1 MKRFNHLGESNRV
14 PFELKATINLPKTA
28 FPMKANLPQNEPK
41 MLARWEQ
48 ARIYDRIR
56 EERKGSDKGTYIL
69 HDGPPYTS
77 GPIHLGTA
85 LNKCLKDFI
94 VKSKTMAGFD
104 APYVPGWDCHGL
116 PIEIKVDKELG
127 GKKLQMRPTDVRA
140 ECRKYAQ
147 KFLDLQRQQFK
158 RIGVFG
164 RFDRPYATMNP
175 QYESVVLSTFFSF
188 YENGFVYKG
197 LRAVYWCMHDETA
210 LAEAEVEYENHTSPT
225 VWVKYRLLDDPTRID
240 PALAGKKVST
250 IIWTT
255 TPWTLPAS
263 MAVAFHPDEEY
274 VALES
279 GGEVYVVAS
288 KLAKDVADR
297 CTLTDPRE
305 LAHFPGRKMEYL
317 YFQHPFLDRK
327 ILGVLAEYVT
337 MDTGTGVVHTAPSHG
352 AEDFLTGVKYGL
364 DATSNVDEKGILRNG
379 LPEYTGKRVWEA
391 NQPIIDLLRSR
402 GALLHAEKTE
412 HSYPHCWRCHN
423 PVIFRATE
431 QWFISMETPMP
442 GGLSPDD
449 LTSRRLPCERE
460 RDDTLRKIQSCK
472 IRIAY
477 AQENLPKGLADP
489 EEDLRDLLVLNNQL
503 QQKVAELDA
512 EIGSLSEQEKSV
524 RSRSDT
530 LRTRTLEEIKHVK
543 WDPSWGEER
552 LSNMIA
558 TRPDWCISRQRVWGV
573 PIAVFLCESCGKP
586 LNDPAIN
593 RKVAELF
600 CRSGADAWFTSEA
613 DAILPASAKCPH
625 CGGTKFEKETDIF
638 DVWLESGASYLALVA
653 DEPTYPWPSDLYLE
667 GGDQYRG
674 WFQSSLLCAMGTHG
688 TPPYKGVVTPGWT
701 LDEKG
706 QAMSKSRGNDVDP
719 VDIADRMGAEVVRL
733 WVASVDFREDV
744 VGSERLM
751 LTVAENYRKIRNTFR
766 YILGN
771 LGDFDP
777 QTDAVP
783 FESMDP
789 LDRYM
794 LCQTQAFAADV
805 RNSYDDF
812 AFHKIYHRLNHFCIV
827 DLSAFYFDVLKDRLY
842 ISAPKSQGRRS
853 AQTAIWRI
861 GEALVHLLAPIMS
874 FTSEEVWDYLPKSA
888 ARGDSVH
895 LALFPSAAEILGDA
909 GDSAKSCDEKSGQD
923 WTTLRSVRDEVL
935 KALEEARNNKLIG
948 TGLEAQV
955 IVVAADPVYSV
966 LARYA
971 AELRY
976 LFIVSAVTLTQASG
990 NGTGSVH
997 VEVKKA
1003 DGAKC
1008 ERCWNY
1014 STHVGEDEK
1023 YPTVC
1028 ERCSAVLKDLEA
1040 SR

>member
-48 ARIYDRIR
+48 MGIYERIR
-56 EERKGSDKGTYIL
+56 EARKGLPTYIL

-94 VKSKTMAGFD
+94 VKSKTMAGYD

-127 GKKLQMRPTDVRA
+127 GKKLQMRPADVRA

-147 KFLDLQRQQFK
+147 KFLDLQRTQFK

-225 VWVKYRLLDDPTRID
+225 VWVKYALLDDPAKID
-240 PALAGKKVST
+240 AALAGKKVST

-279 GGEVYVVAS
+279 ADEVYVVAT
-288 KLAKDVADR
+288 KLAKDVAEK
-297 CTLTDPRE
+297 CNLADPRE
-305 LAHFPGRKMEYL
+305 LAHFPGRKLEYL
-317 YFQHPFLDRK
+317 NFQHPFLDRK
-327 ILGVLAEYVT
+327 ILGVLADYVT

-352 AEDFLTGVKYGL
+352 AEDFLTGVKYSL

-391 NQPIIDLLRSR
+391 NQPIIDLLKIR
-402 GALLHAEKTE
+402 GVLLHAEKTE

-423 PVIFRATE
+423 PLIFRSTE

-442 GGLSPDD
+442 GGSGG
-449 LTSRRLPCERE
+449 R
-460 RDDTLRKIQSCK
+460 
-472 IRIAY
+472 
-477 AQENLPKGLADP
+477 
-489 EEDLRDLLVLNNQL
+489 
-503 QQKVAELDA
+503 
-512 EIGSLSEQEKSV
+512 GSEK
-524 RSRSDT
+524 DT
-530 LRTRTLEEIKHVK
+530 LRTRTLAEIKHVK

-573 PIAVFLCESCGKP
+573 PIAVFLCEGCGKP
-586 LNDPAIN
+586 LNDHSIN
-593 RKVAELF
+593 RKVVELF
-600 CRSGADAWFTSEA
+600 ARSGADAWFTAES
-613 DAILPASAKCPH
+613 DTILPADAKCPH
-625 CGGTKFEKETDIF
+625 CGGGKFEKETDIF
-638 DVWLESGASYLALVA
+638 DVWLESGASYLALIA

-719 VDIADRMGAEVVRL
+719 VDIADRLGGEIVRL

-744 VGSERLM
+744 VGSDRLM

-777 QTDAVP
+777 QTDSVP
-783 FESMDP
+783 FEGMEAIDQ
-789 LDRYM
+789 YAM
-794 LCQTQAFAADV
+794 LLAISFANDV
-805 RNSYDDF
+805 SKSYNEF
-812 AFHKIYHRLNHFCIV
+812 AFHKIYQRANNFCIV

-842 ISAPKSQGRRS
+842 TSAPKSRKRRS
-853 AQTAIWRI
+853 AQTALWHI
-861 GEALVHLLAPIMS
+861 GETLVRALAPIMS
-874 FTSEEVWDYLPKSA
+874 FTAEEVWDYLPKVA
-888 ARGDSVH
+888 FREESVH
-895 LALFPSAAEILGDA
+895 LAKFVDANFTAEGAIRTPQATKISGEILSEIA
-909 GDSAKSCDEKSGQD
+909 GDTGWNQ
-923 WTTLRSVRDEVL
+923 LRHVRESVL
-935 KALEEARNNKLIG
+935 KRLEEARAEGIIG
-948 TGLEAQV
+948 TGLEAQ
-955 IVVAADPVYSV
+955 ITISAANPLYSV
-966 LARYA
+966 LSRHADQ
-971 AELRY
+971 LRY
-976 LFIVSAVTLTQASG
+976 LFIVSAVTLTQGAG

-1003 DGAKC
+1003 DGLKC

-1014 STHVGEDEK
+1014 STRVGEDKK

-1028 ERCSAVLKDLEA
+1028 ERCSEVLKELEA

>member
-1 MKRFNHLGESNRV
+1 MK
-14 PFELKATINLPKTA
+14 ADLPK
-28 FPMKANLPQNEPK
+28 NEPK
-41 MLARWEQ
+41 MLERWEQ
-48 ARIYDRIR
+48 MGIYGRIR
-56 EERKGSDKGTYIL
+56 QARKGAPRYIL

-77 GPIHLGTA
+77 GPIHMGTA
-85 LNKCLKDFI
+85 MNKCLKDFI
-94 VKSKTMAGFD
+94 AKSKTMAGFD

-127 GKKLQMRPTDVRA
+127 GKKLQMRPSDVRT

-147 KFLDLQRQQFK
+147 KYLDLQRTQFK

-225 VWVKYRLLDDPTRID
+225 VWVKYALLDDPASID
-240 PALAGKKVST
+240 AALAGTKVST

-263 MAVAFHPDEEY
+263 MAVAFHPGEEY

-279 GGEVYVVAS
+279 GGEVYIVAS
-288 KLAKDVADR
+288 KLAKDVAEK
-297 CTLTDPRE
+297 CHLANPRE
-305 LAHFPGRKMEYL
+305 LAHFPGRKLERL
-317 YFQHPFLDRK
+317 NFQHPFLDRK
-327 ILGVLAEYVT
+327 ILGVLADYVT

-352 AEDFLTGVKYGL
+352 AEDFITGVKYGL

-391 NQPIIDLLRSR
+391 NQPIIDLLKSR

-442 GGLSPDD
+442 GG
-449 LTSRRLPCERE
+449 
-460 RDDTLRKIQSCK
+460 Q
-472 IRIAY
+472 
-477 AQENLPKGLADP
+477 PK
-489 EEDLRDLLVLNNQL
+489 
-503 QQKVAELDA
+503 DA
-512 EIGSLSEQEKSV
+512 PSS
-524 RSRSDT
+524 

-543 WDPSWGEER
+543 WDPAWGEER

-573 PIAVFLCESCGKP
+573 PIAVFLCEGCGKP

-593 RKVAELF
+593 RKVVELF
-600 CRSGADAWFTSEA
+600 RRSGADAWFISEP
-613 DAILPASAKCPH
+613 DSILPAGTKCPH
-625 CGGTKFEKETDIF
+625 CGGTKFERETDIF
-638 DVWLESGASYLALVA
+638 DVWLESGASYLALVD
-653 DEPTYPWPSDLYLE
+653 DEPAYPWPSDLYLE

-719 VDIADRMGAEVVRL
+719 VDIASRLGGEVVRL

-744 VGSERLM
+744 VGSEQLM
-751 LTVAENYRKIRNTFR
+751 QRVAENYRKIRNTFR
-766 YILGN
+766 YVLGN

-777 QTDAVP
+777 QKDAVA
-783 FESMDP
+783 FEEMEA

-794 LCQTQAFAADV
+794 LRQTLAFAKDV
-805 RNSYDDF
+805 RSSYDEF

-842 ISAPKSQGRRS
+842 ISAPKSKQRRS
-853 AQTAIWRI
+853 AQTAVWRI
-861 GEALVHLLAPIMS
+861 GEALVRLLAPIMT
-874 FTSEEVWDYLPKSA
+874 FTSEEVWDYLPKVAGRSE
-888 ARGDSVH
+888 SVH
-895 LALFPSAAEILGDA
+895 LALFPSAEDILGEA
-909 GDSAKSCDEKSGQD
+909 QSAALSTEEESSAQD

-955 IVVAADPVYSV
+955 ALSAPDPVYSV
-966 LARYA
+966 LARHA
-971 AELRY
+971 DQLRY
-976 LFIVSAVTLTQASG
+976 LFIVSSVTLTQASG

-1003 DGAKC
+1003 DGLKC

-1014 STHVGEDEK
+1014 STRVGEDK
-1023 YPTVC
+1023 DYPTVC
-1028 ERCSAVLKDLEA
+1028 ERCSAVLKEISGA
-1040 SR
+1040 

>member
-1 MKRFNHLGESNRV
+1 MKRFNHLGETNRV
-14 PFELKATINLPKTA
+14 PFELKDTINLPKTA

-48 ARIYDRIR
+48 TPIYERIR
-56 EERKGSDKGTYIL
+56 QARKGSPTYIL

-85 LNKCLKDFI
+85 MNKCLKDFI
-94 VKSKTMAGFD
+94 VKSKTMAGYD

-164 RFDRPYATMNP
+164 RFDRPYATMTP
-175 QYESVVLSTFFSF
+175 QYESIVLSTFFSF
-188 YENGFVYKG
+188 YEKGFVYKG

-225 VWVKYRLLDDPTRID
+225 VWVKYALLDDPAKID
-240 PALAGKKVST
+240 AALAGKKVST

-263 MAVAFHPDEEY
+263 MAVAFHPDEDY
-274 VALES
+274 VAIES
-279 GGEVYVVAS
+279 GGEVYIVAS
-288 KLAKDVADR
+288 KLAKDVAEK
-297 CTLTDPRE
+297 CNLANPLE
-305 LAHFPGRKMEYL
+305 LAHLPGRKLERL
-317 YFQHPFLDRK
+317 NFQHPFLDRN
-327 ILGVLAEYVT
+327 ILGVLANYVT

-352 AEDFLTGVKYGL
+352 AEDFATGVKYGL
-364 DATSNVDEKGILRNG
+364 EPTSNVDEKGILRNG

-391 NQPIIDLLRSR
+391 NQPIIELLKSR

-442 GGLSPDD
+442 GGSV
-449 LTSRRLPCERE
+449 SRGSEGHRA
-460 RDDTLRKIQSCK
+460 S
-472 IRIAY
+472 
-477 AQENLPKGLADP
+477 ENG
-489 EEDLRDLLVLNNQL
+489 
-503 QQKVAELDA
+503 
-512 EIGSLSEQEKSV
+512 
-524 RSRSDT
+524 T
-530 LRTRTLEEIKHVK
+530 LRTRTLEAIKHVK

-586 LNDPAIN
+586 LNDRAIN
-593 RKVAELF
+593 RKVVELF
-600 CRSGADAWFTSEA
+600 ASSGADAWFTSES
-613 DAILPASAKCPH
+613 DAILPAGMKCAH
-625 CGGTKFEKETDIF
+625 CSSTKFEKETDIF

-706 QAMSKSRGNDVDP
+706 QALSKSRGNDVDP

-744 VGSERLM
+744 VGSEQLM
-751 LTVAENYRKIRNTFR
+751 QRVADNYRKIRNTFR

-777 QTDAVP
+777 QADAVP
-783 FESMDP
+783 FGEMEA
-789 LDRYM
+789 LDRHM
-794 LCQTQAFAADV
+794 LFSTTLVVDKIADKD
-805 RNSYDDF
+805 SGWYGSF
-812 AFHKIYHRLNHFCIV
+812 EFHKIYQLISNFCIV
-827 DLSAFYFDVLKDRLY
+827 DLSSFYFDVLKDRLY
-842 ISAPKSQGRRS
+842 ISSPKSHGRRS

-861 GEALVHLLAPIMS
+861 GEALVRLLAPIMS
-874 FTSEEVWDYLPKSA
+874 FTSEEVWGYLPKVA
-888 ARGDSVH
+888 ERGDSVH
-895 LALFPSAAEILGDA
+895 LALFPSAETVLGLARPESMIAEGHL
-909 GDSAKSCDEKSGQD
+909 SNED

-935 KALEEARNNKLIG
+935 KALEEARHNKLIG

-955 IVVAADPVYSV
+955 SVAAPDPVYSV
-966 LARYA
+966 LSRYA
-971 AELRY
+971 GQLRY
-976 LFIVSAVTLTQASG
+976 LFIVSAVTLTQAAG
-990 NGTGSVH
+990 DGTGGVR

-1008 ERCWNY
+1008 ARCWNY
-1014 STHVGEDEK
+1014 SIHVGEDK
-1023 YPTVC
+1023 TYPTVC
-1028 ERCSAVLKDLEA
+1028 ERCSAVLKELGE

>member
-1 MKRFNHLGESNRV
+1 V
-14 PFELKATINLPKTA
+14 PLELKATINLPKTA
-28 FPMKANLPQNEPK
+28 FPMKADLPKNEPK
-41 MLARWEQ
+41 MLERWEQ
-48 ARIYDRIR
+48 MGIYGRIR
-56 EERKGSDKGTYIL
+56 QARKGAPRYIL

-77 GPIHLGTA
+77 GPIHMGTA
-85 LNKCLKDFI
+85 MNKCLKDFI
-94 VKSKTMAGFD
+94 AKSKTMAGFD

-127 GKKLQMRPTDVRA
+127 GKKLQMRPSDVRT

-147 KFLDLQRQQFK
+147 KYLDLQRTQFK

-210 LAEAEVEYENHTSPT
+210 LAEAEVEYENHTSIT
-225 VWVKYRLLDDPTRID
+225 VWVKYALLDDPANID
-240 PALAGKKVST
+240 AALAGKKVST

-279 GGEVYVVAS
+279 GGEVYIVAA
-288 KLAKDVADR
+288 KLAAAVTETCK
-297 CTLTDPRE
+297 LSDPRP
-305 LAHFPGRKMEYL
+305 LAQFPGRKLERL
-317 YFQHPFLDRK
+317 NFQHPFLDRK
-327 ILGVLAEYVT
+327 ILGVLADYVT

-352 AEDFLTGVKYGL
+352 AEDFITGMKYGL

-391 NQPIIDLLRSR
+391 NQPIVDLVKSR
-402 GALLHAEKTE
+402 GALLHTEKTE

-431 QWFISMETPMP
+431 QWFISMEAPMP
-442 GGLSPDD
+442 GGAGKN
-449 LTSRRLPCERE
+449 
-460 RDDTLRKIQSCK
+460 DTLRM
-472 IRIAY
+472 
-477 AQENLPKGLADP
+477 
-489 EEDLRDLLVLNNQL
+489 
-503 QQKVAELDA
+503 
-512 EIGSLSEQEKSV
+512 
-524 RSRSDT
+524 
-530 LRTRTLEEIKHVK
+530 RTLEEIKKVK
-543 WDPSWGEER
+543 WDPAWGEER
-552 LSNMIA
+552 LSNMIQ

-586 LNDPAIN
+586 LNDHAVN
-593 RKVAELF
+593 HKVVELF
-600 CRSGADAWFTSEA
+600 AKLGADAWFTPES
-613 DAILPASAKCPH
+613 DTILSAGTKCPH

-653 DEPTYPWPSDLYLE
+653 DEPDYPWPADLYLE

-688 TPPYKGVVTPGWT
+688 APPYKGVVTPGWT

-719 VDIADRMGAEVVRL
+719 VDISSRLGAEVVRL

-744 VGSERLM
+744 VGSEALM
-751 LTVAENYRKIRNTFR
+751 LRVAENYRKIRNTFR

-771 LGDFDP
+771 LGDFNP
-777 QTDAVP
+777 ETDAVP
-783 FESMDP
+783 FENMEE
-789 LDRYM
+789 LDQYM
-794 LCQTQAFAADV
+794 LRQTCGLAADV
-805 RNSYDDF
+805 RSAYEEF
-812 AFHKIYHRLNHFCIV
+812 AFHRIYHRVNHFCIV

-842 ISAPKSQGRRS
+842 ISAPKSQARRS
-853 AQTAIWRI
+853 AQTAVWHI
-861 GEALVHLLAPIMS
+861 GEALVRWLAPIMT
-874 FTSEEVWDYLPKSA
+874 FTCEEIWPYLPKVAS
-888 ARGDSVH
+888 RTESVH
-895 LALFPSAAEILGDA
+895 LAQFPTVADILGA
-909 GDSAKSCDEKSGQD
+909 SAIPSTASKSDEEWAS
-923 WTTLRSVRDEVL
+923 LRSVRDEVL
-935 KALEEARNNKLIG
+935 KVLEQARNNKLIG

-955 IVVAADPVYSV
+955 SISAADPVYS
-966 LARYA
+966 LLERHADQ
-971 AELRY
+971 LRF
-976 LFIVSAVTLTQASG
+976 LFIVSAVTLTQGSG
-990 NGTGSVH
+990 NGTGGMH
-997 VEVKKA
+997 IEVKQA

-1008 ERCWNY
+1008 DRCWNY
-1014 STHVGEDEK
+1014 STHVGEDK
-1023 YPTVC
+1023 TYPTVC
-1028 ERCSAVLKDLEA
+1028 ERCSAVLKELEHA
-1040 SR
+1040 

>member
-1 MKRFNHLGESNRV
+1 V
-14 PFELKATINLPKTA
+14 PLELKATINLPKTA
-28 FPMKANLPQNEPK
+28 FPMKANLPQNEPR
-41 MLARWEQ
+41 MLERWE
-48 ARIYDRIR
+48 REGIYERIR
-56 EERKGSDKGTYIL
+56 RARKGAPRYIL

-77 GPIHLGTA
+77 GPIHMGTA

-127 GKKLQMRPTDVRA
+127 GKKLQMAPTAVRA
-140 ECRKYAQ
+140 ACRKYAQ
-147 KFLDLQRQQFK
+147 KYLDLQRTQFK

-164 RFDRPYATMNP
+164 RFDRPYATMTP

-210 LAEAEVEYENHTSPT
+210 LAEAEVEYENHTSST
-225 VWVKYRLLDDPTRID
+225 VWVKYRLLDDPDAID
-240 PALAGKKVST
+240 AALAGKKVST

-279 GGEVYVVAS
+279 GEEVYIVAS
-288 KLAKDVADR
+288 KLAAEVASK
-297 CTLTDPRE
+297 CNLADPRA
-305 LAHFPGRKMEYL
+305 LAHFPGRKLERL
-317 YFQHPFLDRK
+317 NFQHPFLDRK
-327 ILGVLAEYVT
+327 VLGVLADYVT

-352 AEDFLTGVKYGL
+352 AEDFITGMKYGL

-379 LPEYTGKRVWEA
+379 LPEYTGKRVWDA
-391 NQPIIDLLRSR
+391 NQPIIDLVKSR
-402 GALLHAEKTE
+402 GALLHTEKTE

-442 GGLSPDD
+442 GGAGKN
-449 LTSRRLPCERE
+449 
-460 RDDTLRKIQSCK
+460 DTLRS
-472 IRIAY
+472 RT
-477 AQENLPKGLADP
+477 L
-489 EEDLRDLLVLNNQL
+489 
-503 QQKVAELDA
+503 A
-512 EIGSLSEQEKSV
+512 EIK
-524 RSRSDT
+524 
-530 LRTRTLEEIKHVK
+530 KVK
-543 WDPSWGEER
+543 WDPAWGEER
-552 LSNMIA
+552 LSNMIQ

-573 PIAVFLCESCGKP
+573 PIAVFLCQPCGKP
-586 LNDPAIN
+586 LNDKAIN
-593 RKVAELF
+593 QKVVELF
-600 CRSGADAWFTSEA
+600 AKSGADAWFTPES
-613 DAILPASAKCPH
+613 DPDLMLPKGTKCPH
-625 CGGTKFEKETDIF
+625 CGGEKFEKETDIF
-638 DVWLESGASYLALVA
+638 DVWLESGASYLALVD
-653 DEPTYPWPSDLYLE
+653 DEPDYPWPSDLYLE

-674 WFQSSLLCAMGTHG
+674 WFQSSLLCAMGTHQ

-719 VDIADRMGAEVVRL
+719 VDISSRLGGEVVRL

-751 LTVAENYRKIRNTFR
+751 QTSAENYRKIRNTFR

-771 LGDFDP
+771 LDGFDP
-777 QTDAVP
+777 RTDAVP
-783 FESMDP
+783 FEEMES
-789 LDRYM
+789 LDQHM
-794 LCQTQAFAADV
+794 LRQTCSLATDV
-805 RNSYDDF
+805 KNWYDEF
-812 AFHKIYHRLNHFCIV
+812 AFHKIYQRVNNFCIV

-842 ISAPKSQGRRS
+842 TFAPKSRARRS

-861 GEALVHLLAPIMS
+861 GEALVGLLAPIMS
-874 FTSEEVWDYLPKSA
+874 FTCEEVWQYLPKIEGRA
-888 ARGDSVH
+888 HSVH
-895 LALFPSAAEILGDA
+895 MAEFLTSSNILGDA
-909 GDSAKSCDEKSGQD
+909 TGLAKPFDLTQQNNWSS
-923 WTTLRSVRDEVL
+923 LRSVRDQVL
-935 KALEEARNNKLIG
+935 KALEEARNSKLIG

-955 IVVAADPVYSV
+955 TITASDPVYSV
-966 LARYA
+966 LQRYSA
-971 AELRY
+971 QLRY
-976 LFIVSAVTLTQASG
+976 LFIVSAVMLAQGSG
-990 NGTGSVH
+990 NGTGGVH

-1003 DGAKC
+1003 DGSKC
-1008 ERCWNY
+1008 DRCWNY
-1014 STHVGEDEK
+1014 STHVGEDQT

-1028 ERCSAVLKDLEA
+1028 ERCSAVLKELE
-1040 SR
+1040 S

>member
-1 MKRFNHLGESNRV
+1 MPPESDLTLNDL
-14 PFELKATINLPKTA
+14 PLKDLKSTINLPKTA

-48 ARIYDRIR
+48 EKLYDRIR
-56 EERKGSDKGTYIL
+56 AARKGSPVYIL

-85 LNKCLKDFI
+85 MNKCLKDFI

-127 GKKLQMRPTDVRA
+127 GKKLQMPVLSVRNA
-140 ECRKYAQ
+140 CRKYAQ
-147 KFLDLQRQQFK
+147 KYLDLQRQQFK

-164 RFDRPYATMNP
+164 RFDQPYATMTP
-175 QYESVVLSTFFSF
+175 QYESVVLKTFFSF

-225 VWVKYRLLDDPTRID
+225 VWVKYAVLDDPAKID
-240 PALAGKKVST
+240 PALAGKKIST

-279 GGEVYVVAS
+279 GGEVYIVAT
-288 KLAKDVADR
+288 KLAGDAAAKCGLA
-297 CTLTDPRE
+297 DPRP
-305 LAHFPGRKMEYL
+305 LAQFPGRKLERL
-317 YFQHPFLDRK
+317 NFQHPFLDRK
-327 ILGVLAEYVT
+327 ILGVLADYVT

-379 LPEYTGKRVWEA
+379 LPEYEGKRVWDA
-391 NQPIIDLLRSR
+391 NQPILDLVKSR
-402 GALLHAEKTE
+402 GALLHSEKTE

-423 PVIFRATE
+423 PVIFRATQ

-442 GGLSPDD
+442 GKAAGA
-449 LTSRRLPCERE
+449 TGERV
-460 RDDTLRKIQSCK
+460 RVP
-472 IRIAY
+472 
-477 AQENLPKGLADP
+477 EN
-489 EEDLRDLLVLNNQL
+489 
-503 QQKVAELDA
+503 
-512 EIGSLSEQEKSV
+512 
-524 RSRSDT
+524 DT
-530 LRTRTLEEIKHVK
+530 LRTRTLSEIKKVK
-543 WDPSWGEER
+543 WDPAWGEER
-552 LSNMIA
+552 LSNMIQ

-593 RKVAELF
+593 KKVVELF
-600 CRSGADAWFTSEA
+600 ARSGADAWFTNEPDSM
-613 DAILPASAKCPH
+613 PAGTKCPH
-625 CGGTKFEKETDIF
+625 CAGTKFEKETDIF
-638 DVWLESGASYLALVA
+638 DVWLESGASYLALVDA
-653 DEPTYPWPSDLYLE
+653 EPEYPWPSDLYLE

-674 WFQSSLLCAMGTHG
+674 WFQSSLLCAMGTHA

-719 VDIADRMGAEVVRL
+719 VDIADRLGGEIVRF
-733 WVASVDFREDV
+733 WTASVDFREDV
-744 VGSERLM
+744 VGSEALM
-751 LTVAENYRKIRNTFR
+751 QRVGENYKKIRNTFR
-766 YILGN
+766 YILSN
-771 LGDFDP
+771 LYDFEP
-777 QTDAVP
+777 AKDAVA
-783 FESMDP
+783 FEEMEA

-794 LCQTQAFAADV
+794 LRETCAFASDV
-805 RNSYDDF
+805 KKAYDEF
-812 AFHKIYHRLNHFCIV
+812 AFHRIYHRVNHFCIV

-842 ISAPKSQGRRS
+842 ISAPKSHGRRS
-853 AQTAIWRI
+853 AQTAAWHI
-861 GEALVHLLAPIMS
+861 GETLVRLLAPIMS
-874 FTSEEVWDYLPKSA
+874 FTTEEIWPFLPKVEGRA
-888 ARGDSVH
+888 ESVH
-895 LALFPSAAEILGDA
+895 LSHFPAAADILGQQVA
-909 GDSAKSCDEKSGQD
+909 EQDEQQHKD
-923 WTTLRSVRDEVL
+923 WATLRSVRDEVL
-935 KALEEARNNKLIG
+935 KALEEARNAKLIG
-948 TGLEAQV
+948 TGLEARV
-955 IVVAADPVYSV
+955 HLTAPEPVFA
-966 LARYA
+966 LLQRYEA
-971 AELRY
+971 QLRY
-976 LFIVSAVTLTQASG
+976 LFIVSSVALMQGSG
-990 NGTGSVH
+990 DGTGGIE

-1003 DGAKC
+1003 DGRKC

-1014 STHVGEDEK
+1014 SNRVGEDAA

-1028 ERCSAVLKDLEA
+1028 ERCSAVLKEL
-1040 SR
+1040 